1 MGYKEIKATEYKTGN
16 LICTIKGFHITEL
29 IKQFRKDKI
38 FGVHFEEI

>member
-1 MGYKEIKATEYKTGN
+1 MENREIKVTEYKTGN

-38 FGVHFEEI
+38 FGVHFEEL